1 MFSSRRIDDLATP
14 AQLRAQKFLI
24 ECRARGIDVLV
35 TCTVRDEEAQN
46 VLYAQGRTRRELDVV
61 GLLHVEPR
69 PGRIVTNA
77 KGGWSYH
84 QYKVALDVVP
94 LRHGKPV
101 WGTLGD
107 GIDDDPADND
117 TDDLELWQ
125 RVAEIGESSG
135 LAWAGRWKGKLRELA
150 HFQYTGGLT
159 LADFQ
164 AGRQLLA
171 EVA

>member
-1 MFSSRRIDDLATP
+1 VFSSRRIDDLAFP
-14 AQLRAQKFLI
+14 AKTRALKFMGELRALK
-24 ECRARGIDVLV
+24 IDVLV
-35 TCTVRDEEAQN
+35 TCTFRDEEAQN
-46 VLYAQGRTRRELDVV
+46 ELYAQGRTRRELDVV
-61 GLLHVEPR
+61 GLSHVEPR
-69 PGRIVTNA
+69 PGRILTNA
-77 KGGWSYH
+77 KGGWSFH
-84 QYKVALDVVP
+84 QYKVALDLVP

-107 GIDDDPADND
+107 GIDDDPRDDD

-125 RVAEIGESSG
+125 RVGEIAEFCGM
-135 LAWAGRWKGKLRELA
+135 AWAGRWKGKLREMA

-164 AGRQLLA
+164 SGRKLLA